1 MTTPTTDWP
10 RAFLL
15 QVHAQAVAHG
25 LIFLENISKE
35 DAKSLTQRL
44 YRVRRRS
51 DKSTATFIP
60 PEYHLVTIGKWQE
73 TDDHT
78 APGRLPIIYSAL
90 PDGKHLPHI
99 RPATPEEMVAAI
111 PLPQPEAPLA
121 PLSPDAILSNLENA
135 DLTLK
140 PEEIDSFV
148 SDLLKSA
155 KRRQDDGDD
164 DA

>member
-1 MTTPTTDWP
+1 MTTPSTDWP

-25 LIFLENISKE
+25 LVFLENISQA

-60 PEYHLVTIGKWQE
+60 PEYHLVTIGKWQPME
-73 TDDHT
+73 DNA
-78 APGRLPIIYSAL
+78 APGRLPIIYNAL
-90 PDGKHLPHI
+90 PDGKALPHL

-111 PLPQPEAPLA
+111 PLPQPEAPLT
-121 PLSPDAILSNLENA
+121 PLTPDAILSNLEHA

-148 SDLLKSA
+148 GDLLRRA
-155 KRRQDDGDD
+155 EKRQESDD